1 MKRAILSVYDKSG
14 LVEFARGLVD
24 LNFELVASGGT
35 ARALSA
41 VGLPV
46 TQVDRIT
53 GFPEILGGRVKT
65 LHPAVHGGI
74 LARRTPAHLTE
85 LANHGIAPVDL
96 VVCNLYPFAATVAK
110 PGVTEPEAIEEIDIG
125 GVTLLRAAAKN
136 FESVTVVCDP
146 TDYAEVLRQAEVKAE
161 AKVEAEPLSLNL
173 SLNLDLNRRLALKAF
188 QHTAAY
194 DAAIATWLAG
204 RVDVGA
210 GLAPAHGQTQGL
222 PLPET
227 ITLAAERVQL
237 LRYGENPHQQAALYR
252 WAGAAPAFEQ
262 LQGKELSYN
271 NLVDLEAAWA
281 MPREFAEATVA
292 IIKHTNPSGLASAAN
307 LVDAY
312 RLAFA
317 CDPVSAFGSIIAVN
331 REVDRALVEE
341 IGSLFVEVL
350 AAPAYTADALA
361 WLAEHKKNCRVM
373 VARKG
378 DPSAGTRIG
387 TDDTDL
393 MMLAQWGSA
402 PAAPALVLRSVAG
415 GLLAQTP
422 DDRGVDEATWQVV
435 TQRQPTD
442 AERRSLAFAWLAAKH
457 AKSNAIV
464 FVQGTA
470 TVGVGAGQ
478 MNRVDSVYLAARRA
492 GDRSIGAVMGSD
504 AFFPFADGIEAA
516 AAAGVTACIQ
526 PGGSLRD
533 EEAIAAADRLGM
545 AMVFTGERHFRH

>member
-1 MKRAILSVYDKSG
+1 MKRRAILSVYDKTG
-14 LVEFARGLVD
+14 LVEFARGLVTVGC
-24 LNFELVASGGT
+24 ELVASGGT

-41 VGLPV
+41 AGLPV
-46 TQVDRIT
+46 TQVDQIT

-74 LARRTPAHLTE
+74 LARRTPEHLAE
-85 LANHGIAPVDL
+85 LTSHDIAPIDL

-110 PGVTEPEAIEEIDIG
+110 PGVSEQEAVEEIDIG

-146 TDYAEVLRQAEVKAE
+146 ADYTEVLREIEAKDKAEVE
-161 AKVEAEPLSLNL
+161 TEQHDL
-173 SLNLDLNRRLALKAF
+173 SLNLDFDRRLALKAF
-188 QHTAAY
+188 RHTATY
-194 DAAIATWLAG
+194 DATIATWLAG
-204 RVDVGA
+204 AVER
-210 GLAPAHGQTQGL
+210 GQ
-222 PLPET
+222 PLPT
-227 ITLAAERVQL
+227 TLNLAAECVQL

-262 LQGKELSYN
+262 LQGKELSHN

-281 MPREFAEATVA
+281 MPQEFAEPTVA

-307 LVDAY
+307 LLDAFL
-312 RLAFA
+312 LAFA

-350 AAPAYTADALA
+350 AAPAYTPDALA
-361 WLAEHKKNCRVM
+361 WLAEHKKNCRVI
-373 VARKG
+373 VAR
-378 DPSAGTRIG
+378 TV
-387 TDDTDL
+387 
-393 MMLAQWGSA
+393 
-402 PAAPALVLRSVAG
+402 APALVLRSVAG

-422 DDRGVDEATWQVV
+422 DDRGVDEAAWQVV
-435 TQRQPTD
+435 TRRQPTE

-457 AKSNAIV
+457 VKSNAIV

>member
-1 MKRAILSVYDKSG
+1 MTRQGWSSLPAVWLNKASSWSRRAAPRVHS
-14 LVEFARGLVD
+14 
-24 LNFELVASGGT
+24 
-35 ARALSA
+35 SA
-41 VGLPV
+41 AGLPV
-46 TQVDRIT
+46 TQVDQIT

-74 LARRTPAHLTE
+74 LARRTPEHLAE
-85 LANHGIAPVDL
+85 LASHDIAPVDL

-146 TDYAEVLRQAEVKAE
+146 ADYAEVLREAEAKDKVEVKAE
-161 AKVEAEPLSLNL
+161 PLDL
-173 SLNLDLNRRLALKAF
+173 SLNLDLNLGLNRRLALKAF
-188 QHTAAY
+188 RHTAAY
-194 DAAIATWLAG
+194 DTAIATWLS
-204 RVDVGA
+204 GA
-210 GLAPAHGQTQGL
+210 VEKDQ
-222 PLPET
+222 PLPSNLN
-227 ITLAAERVQL
+227 LAAERVQL

-252 WAGAAPAFEQ
+252 WADAAPAFEQ

-271 NLVDLEAAWA
+271 NIVDLEAAWA
-281 MPREFAEATVA
+281 MPHEFAEPAVA

-307 LVDAY
+307 LLDAY

-350 AAPAYTADALA
+350 AAPAYTTDALA

-373 VARKG
+373 IAHR
-378 DPSAGTRIG
+378 DSA
-387 TDDTDL
+387 
-393 MMLAQWGSA
+393 AV
-402 PAAPALVLRSVAG
+402 APALVLRSVAG

-422 DDRGVDEATWQVV
+422 DDRGADEMAWQVV
-435 TQRQPTD
+435 TRRQPTE

-457 AKSNAIV
+457 VKSNAIV
-464 FVQGTA
+464 FVRGTA